1 MLLVSEWN
9 FSGLEGTESTDQGSR
24 TETWK
29 PGFGSNS
36 DACFRVGN
44 SSHLKVLLREWY
56 RRGPRG
62 GKRDPAASRAENS
75 CLHLLGDCQQ

>member
-1 MLLVSEWN
+1 MLTADGKVLSVSEWN

-29 PGFGSNS
+29 PGFGHNS

-44 SSHLKVLLREWY
+44 S
-56 RRGPRG
+56 
-62 GKRDPAASRAENS
+62 
-75 CLHLLGDCQQ
+75 